1 MSTVTVETLRA
12 ALRAHG
18 YAERDIDRLV
28 RVKPVPRERT
38 PK

>member
-28 RVKPVPRERT
+28 RIKPVPREEG
-38 PK
+38 KK